1 MPATPSQHLT
11 PETAQYRG
19 LEHFDKTQLHV
30 PGIDLRSNFGYK
42 PQWFRTTMGLTPRKV
57 GGQDQL

>member
-19 LEHFDKTQLHV
+19 LEHFDKTIKILHG
-30 PGIDLRSNFGYK
+30 PGIDLRSNFG
-42 PQWFRTTMGLTPRKV
+42 
-57 GGQDQL
+57 